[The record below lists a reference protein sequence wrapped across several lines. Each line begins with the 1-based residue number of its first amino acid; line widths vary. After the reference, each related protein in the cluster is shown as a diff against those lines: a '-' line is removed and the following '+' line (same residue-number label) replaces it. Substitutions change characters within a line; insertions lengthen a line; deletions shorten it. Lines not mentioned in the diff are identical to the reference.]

1 MTRPKE
7 QRPLGVFDVL
17 TLNAYYFS
25 VNLQTLTL
33 VPMLLPILVEQYIG
47 ETVKGSALGTL
58 RLVTLMLSLLV
69 NAVAAQLS
77 DRCTSKLG
85 RRKPF
90 MLASLVL
97 ETLTLV
103 AMGWMITH
111 TDVAGTY
118 VLLFLFILLAMVF
131 SNVGLGPAQALIPDL
146 VPADQHGRY
155 AAVKSLFELPLPVIF
170 VSFTIARWI
179 SAGQFWAV
187 LWALIGVKV
196 LVGIISLFIPER
208 PILRPAK
215 TFDKDSF
222 WRLLGMTLA
231 FTVVIVL
238 LGLGVRLG
246 LPLAK
251 EILAN
256 SQLYTI
262 LSALFGLVAMLVAVV
277 IGVAVST
284 RLSLGHRTEGL
295 RPFTWWVINRL
306 AFMVGATNLAGFVLY
321 FLQERF
327 PELAGSAAAQPT
339 AILMV
344 VIGVA
349 LLLATLVAGWLT
361 DRFGSKPLLVA
372 SGFLAFGASLI
383 VIFGGT
389 LLLVYV
395 GAALVGVATGFF
407 YSANWALG
415 TRLVPKEE
423 AGRWLGVANIA
434 GAGAGAVGAYI
445 GGPIGDHAG
454 YAVLM
459 TVYAVIFLLSTIALL
474 GVKTPGGQKPPK
486 EA

>member
-1 MTRPKE
+1 MDNQKTVRS
-7 QRPLGVFDVL
+7 LGVFDAL

-47 ETVKGSALGTL
+47 EAVKGSALGTL

-111 TDVAGTY
+111 TDVASTY
-118 VLLFLFILLAMVF
+118 VLLFCCILLAMVF
-131 SNVGLGPAQALIPDL
+131 SNIGLGPAQALIPDL
-146 VPADQHGRY
+146 VPENQRGRY
-155 AAVKSLFELPLPVIF
+155 SAVKSFFELPLPVIF
-170 VSFTIARWI
+170 VSFTIAKWI
-179 SAGQFWAV
+179 SAGQLWTV
-187 LWALIGVKV
+187 LWTLIGVKV
-196 LVGIISLFIPER
+196 LVGIISLFIPEKPIMR
-208 PILRPAK
+208 PTKA
-215 TFDKDSF
+215 FDKDSF

-231 FTVVIVL
+231 FTAVIVL
-238 LGLGVRLG
+238 LGLGARFG

-251 EILAN
+251 EALAD
-256 SQLYTI
+256 SQFYKI

-277 IGVAVST
+277 IGVTIST
-284 RLSLGHRTEGL
+284 RLSLGDYTEER

-327 PELAGSAAAQPT
+327 PELAGPAAAQPT

-344 VIGVA
+344 VIGVG

-372 SGFLAFGASLI
+372 SGFLAFGASFI

-395 GAALVGVATGFF
+395 GAALVGVAAGLF
-407 YSANWALG
+407 YASNWALG

-459 TVYAVIFLLSTIALL
+459 SVYAVIFLLSTLALL
-474 GVKTPGGQKPPK
+474 GVKTPDEQTFD
-486 EA
+486 